1 MKTNLAQLEQAEMDK
16 VNVDLAAAGVA
27 FKERYNMP
35 VVAEAVEREQP
46 EHLRAWFRERLIA
59 HRLASVSLSRL
70 LTNPKL
76 NKNYITLHF
85 LTCRRLHYKA
95 ILNLCFLEWL

>member
-35 VVAEAVEREQP
+35 VVATPVAG
-46 EHLRAWFRERLIA
+46 
-59 HRLASVSLSRL
+59 
-70 LTNPKL
+70 
-76 NKNYITLHF
+76 NKIQQYGAL
-85 LTCRRLHYKA
+85 
-95 ILNLCFLEWL
+95 

>member
-16 VNVDLAAAGVA
+16 VNVDLAAAGVV

-35 VVAEAVEREQP
+35 VVAEAVESEQP

-70 LTNPKL
+70 PYEPKV
-76 NKNYITLHF
+76 K
-85 LTCRRLHYKA
+85 
-95 ILNLCFLEWL
+95 